1 MSLDSIDSEA
11 ELWETELRVCH
22 CRERKAERN
31 APPPVVAPS
40 ALGMRGPYTGS
51 VPPNS
56 SVISPG
62 TSR

>member
-1 MSLDSIDSEA
+1 MSLYRIDREA
-11 ELWETELRVCH
+11 ELWETELSMSQWGEDTG
-22 CRERKAERN
+22 REECT
-31 APPPVVAPS
+31 PS
-40 ALGMRGPYTGS
+40 PSGSFCLRDAWPYTGC